1 MLAVFT
7 PPSLWELKWNYPT
20 KLPPMS
26 EHWRQLL
33 EEVGGQTGK
42 QVGGLCKA
50 SGAYPHTP
58 WSWGIL
64 STKNKEAEAVSCQ
77 LTWASYVPLCLRVLS
92 IIQANFYLLLS
103 HRIAV
108 RIKQVNSPEVFGPGP
123 SIHRSLHKW
132 ELLWML
138 LLLLLLLWR
147 FFSLFWTE
155 SLHHIRCRE
164 GGLMSLMDDFFW
176 TTLGGR
182 DAGWCQLRADSA
194 SPQLLAMADCD
205 KEYK

>member
-1 MLAVFT
+1 MAAITCSTDKSLKLDPCFLSELQVWAPADAARLRQIPASQKHVKVCSSKMLAVFT

-108 RIKQVNSPEVFGPGP
+108 RIKQVALGIMFGLVKI
-123 SIHRSLHKW
+123 SVSEWRDYCSL
-132 ELLWML
+132 
-138 LLLLLLLWR
+138 
-147 FFSLFWTE
+147 LFVENEW
-155 SLHHIRCRE
+155 S
-164 GGLMSLMDDFFW
+164 GLPWWSS
-176 TTLGGR
+176 G
-182 DAGWCQLRADSA
+182 
-194 SPQLLAMADCD
+194 
-205 KEYK
+205 